1 MTLSGAQK
9 SQRAFPHLLP
19 FVHFDNKNRSPISFW
34 KGACTLL
41 ALSLC
46 CCHLRDRPPDY
57 LVLIDNWIC
66 IYKSLRP
73 VADKEATGMPMIL
86 AMAMPS
92 GLSREWAGKNAYF
105 LIFLWKGSNYILFMR
120 VWFLISSFSCCYPSQ
135 SSRDN
140 DPSHIISL
148 WLTPKIK
155 PRCQYLPWKKPVHT
169 ASISTFT
176 AAIQSLGS
184 QITLLW

>member
-46 CCHLRDRPPDY
+46 CCHLRDRPPGY

-120 VWFLISSFSCCYPSQ
+120 VWFLISSFSC
-135 SSRDN
+135 
-140 DPSHIISL
+140 
-148 WLTPKIK
+148 WLLSFPELKRQW
-155 PRCQYLPWKKPVHT
+155 PLPHHLPLANPQNKTTLPVSTLKKACTH
-169 ASISTFT
+169 S
-176 AAIQSLGS
+176 
-184 QITLLW
+184 